1 MPDFDLVSLLVRVRQ
16 VQIIFTKIKDS
27 RVQRQIQCSCELTV
41 RQPRH
46 LLRFVCCSVFFFGL
60 QPHVHKQA
68 GGEKKKK
75 HSLIDLELK

>member
-1 MPDFDLVSLLVRVRQ
+1 MPDFDLLSLLVRVRQ
-16 VQIIFTKIKDS
+16 VQIIFTKTDS
-27 RVQRQIQCSCELTV
+27 RVHQQIPRSCKLTV